1 MTEINKT
8 VLNALADVLHKKKLQ
23 EIEYETETFRIKIVG
38 EQANTAAPIIIPQAG
53 APSLAPVSQNTANTA
68 VVAKELDEKDMIRSP
83 LVGVIFM
90 SPEPGANP
98 FIEEGKSVKKGDT
111 LCLVEAMKTFNPLKA
126 PRSGK
131 ISKIFV
137 EDGQPI
143 EFDEILFS
151 LE

>member
-38 EQANTAAPIIIPQAG
+38 EQAHTQASVMMPQAV
-53 APSLAPVSQNTANTA
+53 APAPVAPQSASNTA
-68 VVAKELDEKDMIRSP
+68 VVSKELDEKNMIRSP
-83 LVGVIFM
+83 LVGVVFM

-137 EDGQPI
+137 EDGQPV